1 MSTSNDALTSAMNA
15 IPSARMSGVSGV
27 SGVSGINTFNGLRVI
42 DSHDLLAGQAALL
55 IHHLGEVYRLQTTRQ
70 GKLILTK

>member
-1 MSTSNDALTSAMNA
+1 MSTSNDAPTSAVDAN
-15 IPSARMSGVSGV
+15 PTARM

>member
-1 MSTSNDALTSAMNA
+1 MSTSNDAPITAMNA

-27 SGVSGINTFNGLRVI
+27 SGINPLNGLRVI
-42 DSHDLLAGQAALL
+42 DSHDLMAGQPALL